1 MSKAVNARIDK
12 LLSSMGY
19 GSRREIGGLARADCI
34 VLDGE
39 NVNDVTQRIM
49 VSADLPARM
58 TVDGVPL
65 DPVAG
70 LVILLNKPAGVTCSH
85 SDAGPLVYDLLPTRW
100 RRRDPAISTVGRLDK
115 ETSGLLLLTDDG
127 EFLHRVTSPKRK
139 VSKTYRAT
147 LSRPLNGDEA
157 SLFSSGTLI
166 LKGETKPLDPAVL
179 EVLSPTEAYLTI
191 TEGRYHQVRRM
202 FAACGNHVEALH
214 RERLGQLH
222 LPEDLTVG
230 AWRLLAGVE
239 QQLIFR

>member
-1 MSKAVNARIDK
+1 M
-12 LLSSMGY
+12 
-19 GSRREIGGLARADCI
+19 
-34 VLDGE
+34 
-39 NVNDVTQRIM
+39 
-49 VSADLPARM
+49 
-58 TVDGVPL
+58 
-65 DPVAG
+65 
-70 LVILLNKPAGVTCSH
+70 
-85 SDAGPLVYDLLPTRW
+85 
-100 RRRDPAISTVGRLDK
+100 
-115 ETSGLLLLTDDG
+115 LLTDDG

-147 LSRPLNGDEA
+147 LSRPLNGDEVE
-157 SLFSSGTLI
+157 LFASGTLM

-179 EVLSPTEAYLTI
+179 KVVSPTEAYLTI

-202 FAACGNHVEALH
+202 FAACGSHVEALH